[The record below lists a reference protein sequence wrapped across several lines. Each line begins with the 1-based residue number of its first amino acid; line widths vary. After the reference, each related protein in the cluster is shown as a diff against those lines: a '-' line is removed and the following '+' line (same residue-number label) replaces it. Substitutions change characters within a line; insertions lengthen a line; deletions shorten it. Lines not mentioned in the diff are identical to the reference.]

1 MQETSIAFPR
11 SVGATTVVTLDGDK
25 TMQIFLVDDAVPLF
39 NVTFGQLRFFANA
52 DQVRQQIDEYRK
64 AGNGEMPAPTWKW
77 RFESG
82 FEKSIDGKANKGWRL
97 QAL

>member
-1 MQETSIAFPR
+1 MH
-11 SVGATTVVTLDGDK
+11 
-25 TMQIFLVDDAVPLF
+25 IFLVDDAVPLF

-64 AGNGEMPAPTWKW
+64 AGNGVMPAPTWKW

-97 QAL
+97 QDL